1 MFDKSA
7 IQQVTQSEATSASNL
22 ALQHSLTA
30 GEPLAIFH
38 DDFKTVDLEQYLH
51 QRRRARNSF
60 NTPYVA
66 DFSRYVGQHREHGC
80 SIYVNAE
87 EMAAKAVLNQGGAD
101 RPGHGDNTA
110 VVKLRKTAPYAAL
123 GVLTGRHRSQKE
135 LGEWLEEWRHL
146 VKPLGKE
153 SEELNIAHVVA
164 GVRSVSIEQINN
176 STTNVEALSAERSEL
191 ESVSAK
197 TNRTDAV
204 LPAYLMM
211 EIQPYKELQA
221 RKFYAR
227 VSIITSERAP
237 TFSLAILG
245 QEIHDEEMAEEFA
258 HVVRHSFAADESQP
272 AAPDVLIGSFSVN
285 R

>member
-7 IQQVTQSEATSASNL
+7 IQQVTQSEATSAGNT
-22 ALQHSLTA
+22 ALQHALTGGA
-30 GEPLAIFH
+30 PMVALHQE
-38 DDFKTVDLEQYLH
+38 FKRVDLEDYLPL
-51 QRRRARNSF
+51 RRRARNSF
-60 NTPYVA
+60 TTPYVA
-66 DFSRYVGQHREHGC
+66 DFARYVGQHREDGC

-87 EMAAKAVLNQGGAD
+87 EMASKAVLNQGGAEF
-101 RPGHGDNTA
+101 PGHGDNTA

-135 LGEWLEEWRHL
+135 LAEWLEEWRHL
-146 VKPLGKE
+146 VKPLGKD
-153 SEELNIAHVVA
+153 SDELNIAHVVA

-176 STTNVEALSAERSEL
+176 STSNVEALSAERSEL

-221 RKFYAR
+221 RKFYVR

-258 HVVRHSFAADESQP
+258 GVVRDSFAADEGQL
-272 AAPDVLIGSFSVN
+272 AAPDVLLGSFSVN